1 MQMHILLVQ
10 PAGWSLPWLTAIL
23 REAGLDAY
31 RLEHVGSLPRAIE
44 RLVDRG
50 ADLVLLDR
58 ATVED
63 GETALL
69 RLQCIAPGTPVVPFV
84 TVAGET
90 LLDRELLIRCIVRIW
105 RASQNRRRLVHRA
118 THDRLT
124 GLANR
129 WLLEDKVAEAVAR
142 ARRRGDPGALVFL
155 DLDGFKAINDRY
167 GHDAGD
173 FVLKTIGER
182 LRRVVRESDT
192 VARFGGDEFVVLLEE
207 VRNEKSAGK
216 VAAKLERV
224 IAEPVPLPHGPTV
237 IRASTGLSLFPSQGT
252 NLHDLL
258 RRADRLMYH
267 NKLNRR
273 LDNAVA

>member
-31 RLEHVGSLPRAIE
+31 RLEHVGGLPQAVE
-44 RLVDRG
+44 KLVDHG

-58 ATVED
+58 AAVEEV
-63 GETALL
+63 ETALL
-69 RLQCIAPGTPVVPFV
+69 RLQCIAPGTPVVPFT
-84 TVAGET
+84 TVGNET
-90 LLDRELLIRCIVRIW
+90 LLDRELLIRCMVRIW
-105 RASQNRRRLVHRA
+105 RASQNQRRLVHRA

-129 WLLEDKVAEAVAR
+129 WLLEEKVGDAVAR
-142 ARRRGDPGALVFL
+142 ARRRGVPGALVFL

-173 FVLKTIGER
+173 FVLKTTGER

-207 VRNEKSAGK
+207 VRNEKSAVK
-216 VAAKLERV
+216 VAGKLEKV
-224 IAEPVPLPHGPTV
+224 IAEPVPLPHGPVV

-252 NLHDLL
+252 DLHDLV

-273 LDNAVA
+273 LDDAVA

>member
-23 REAGLDAY
+23 REAGLDSY
-31 RLEHVGSLPRAIE
+31 RLEHAGGLPQAIE
-44 RLVDRG
+44 RLVDQG

-58 ATVED
+58 AAVEELD
-63 GETALL
+63 SALM
-69 RLQCIAPGTPVVPFV
+69 RLQCIAPGTPVVPF
-84 TVAGET
+84 TTLGSET

-105 RASQNRRRLVHRA
+105 RASQNQRRLVHRA

-129 WLLEDKVAEAVAR
+129 WLLEEKVVDAVAR
-142 ARRRGDPGALVFL
+142 ARRRGEPGALVFL
-155 DLDGFKAINDRY
+155 DLDGFKGINDRY

-173 FVLKTIGER
+173 FVLKTVGER
-182 LRRVVRESDT
+182 LRRMVRESDT

-207 VRNEKSAGK
+207 VRSEKSAAK
-216 VAAKLERV
+216 VARKLESV
-224 IAEPVPLPHGPTV
+224 IAEPVPLPHGPVV

-252 NLHDLL
+252 DLHDLV

-267 NKLNRR
+267 NKLSRR
-273 LDNAVA
+273 LENAVA